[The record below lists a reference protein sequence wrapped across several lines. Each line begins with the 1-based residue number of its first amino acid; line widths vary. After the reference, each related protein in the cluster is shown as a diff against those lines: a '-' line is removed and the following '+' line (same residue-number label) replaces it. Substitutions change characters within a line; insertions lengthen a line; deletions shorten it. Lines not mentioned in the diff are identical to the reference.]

1 MGPSTPPAKRSNLPA
16 LLLILTAGSGLVDAI
31 SFLAMGHVFVAN
43 MTGNVV
49 FLGFALAGAKGVS
62 VGASLVAL
70 GAFLLGAGLEGR
82 LGNTLHER
90 RRWLTTSSAT
100 QTLLVTAAAVS
111 AGFGLLEPVGH
122 SRLVILA
129 LLAAGMGIQNATVRR
144 LAVPDLTTTVLT
156 QLLTG
161 IAADSRLAGGPN
173 PRPFRRVTAVVAML
187 VGAVVGGL
195 LVLDPGFVTALA
207 VDAGVLAA
215 MTICFAA
222 QGQ

>member
-1 MGPSTPPAKRSNLPA
+1 MESSPAPARRSNLTA
-16 LLLILTAGSGLVDAI
+16 LLLVLTAASGLVDAI
-31 SFLAMGHVFVAN
+31 SYLAMGHVFVAN

-49 FLGFALAGAKGVS
+49 FMGFALAGGKGLS
-62 VGASLVAL
+62 LSASLVAL

-90 RRWLTTSSAT
+90 RRWLPTSSAT
-100 QTLLVTAAAVS
+100 QTLLVTAAAVG
-111 AGFGLLEPVGH
+111 AGFGLLEPTGH

-161 IAADSRLAGGPN
+161 LAADSRFAGGPN

-187 VGAVVGGL
+187 LGALVGGL
-195 LVLDPGFVTALA
+195 LVLNPGFVTALA
-207 VDAGVLAA
+207 VDAGVLMA
-215 MTICFAA
+215 MTVAFAVV
-222 QGQ
+222 GQ